1 MRASLGEIVSSNNI
15 SLMSSDLLDVVVF
28 VADTSTDN
36 QKVYCHVSTIYFNF
50 FM

>member
-28 VADTSTDN
+28 VADTSTN
-36 QKVYCHVSTIYFNF
+36 NRTV
-50 FM
+50 